1 MALINHFRRD
11 ERDRTSDHTRLEAVA
26 RSLAESIRSAE
37 VELAGLR
44 RRIEATSIEAA
55 FLFGNDLTSQTAGDR
70 KAEGEL
76 VSAETRLLDAERRST
91 ELMLHIR
98 LLRGVEADIERA
110 RRGGGGDAG
119 QRRRRAPPR
128 ARPALPAE

>member
-44 RRIEATSIEAA
+44 RRIEATSLEAA

-119 QRRRRAPPR
+119 QRRRPSRTPGCAK
-128 ARPALPAE
+128 